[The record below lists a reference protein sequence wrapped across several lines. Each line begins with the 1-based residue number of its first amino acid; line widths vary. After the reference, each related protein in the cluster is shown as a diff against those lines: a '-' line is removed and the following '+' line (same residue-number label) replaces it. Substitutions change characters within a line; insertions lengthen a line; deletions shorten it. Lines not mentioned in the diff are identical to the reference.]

1 MEYNF
6 RAQIPKQ
13 TAQQQSQGDGITAA
27 AATLVMPAAFRGLQ
41 REREGGGKLLEGV
54 GKKVRSAVG
63 ERKWPSEFYS
73 IQSCLSIN
81 QMCHYIA
88 KI

>member
-27 AATLVMPAAFRGLQ
+27 ATLVMPAAFRGLQ
-41 REREGGGKLLEGV
+41 RERGGGG
-54 GKKVRSAVG
+54 
-63 ERKWPSEFYS
+63 
-73 IQSCLSIN
+73 SCLKGWEKS
-81 QMCHYIA
+81 QVSCG
-88 KI
+88 